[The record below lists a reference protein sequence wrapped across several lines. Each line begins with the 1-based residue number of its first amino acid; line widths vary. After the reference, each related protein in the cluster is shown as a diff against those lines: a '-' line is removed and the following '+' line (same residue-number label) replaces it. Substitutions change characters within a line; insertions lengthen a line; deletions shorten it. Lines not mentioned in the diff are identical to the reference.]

1 MTYFY
6 TCYFGFLSNNKIKLS
21 KNVHYCS
28 YKQRIHAYK
37 NKPTNFYYI
46 HTEKRNNIDHNVI
59 NANIFFKF
67 TLMHTFILQQCI
79 QIPQIGKKKYHFRI
93 KHFKNERNY
102 LKVYH
107 FGGKNY
113 RVKAFQ
119 KLLKCNVK
127 IKEVLF

>member
-59 NANIFFKF
+59 NANIFF
-67 TLMHTFILQQCI
+67 
-79 QIPQIGKKKYHFRI
+79 QIYLDAYIYFAAMYIDSTNRKKNISF
-93 KHFKNERNY
+93 
-102 LKVYH
+102 
-107 FGGKNY
+107 
-113 RVKAFQ
+113 
-119 KLLKCNVK
+119 
-127 IKEVLF
+127 